1 MQQAPETPLV
11 ENQGLNPALFEK
23 VVAIS
28 NNIPAHQNLSIVI
41 LKLAPGQAELLM
53 TVDSE
58 FANSYGTA
66 HGGVI
71 ATLAD
76 SAMGVALRTLNIRVV
91 TLEMNINYFSRVKT
105 GEILRVKAQAIHPG
119 HQVSVVEAE
128 VFNQK
133 EALVAKSRG
142 TFFRIGQVME

>member
-1 MQQAPETPLV
+1 MLHTPETPLV
-11 ENQGLNPALFEK
+11 ENQGLNAALFEK
-23 VVAIS
+23 VVDIS
-28 NNIPAHQNLSIVI
+28 NNIPAHQNLNIV
-41 LKLAPGQAELLM
+41 LLMLAPGQAELLI
-53 TVDSE
+53 TVGPE

-71 ATLAD
+71 ATFAD

-105 GEILRVKAQAIHPG
+105 GEILRVKAHAIHPG
-119 HQVSVVEAE
+119 HQISVVEAE

-133 EALVAKSRG
+133 ANLVAKSRG
-142 TFFRIGQVME
+142 TFFRVGQVME